1 LPALRRKNRDSPG
14 SSADDRPPNIRL
26 GIEEVT
32 NRMETIPDPH
42 RTTIAAIATPPGMGA
57 VSLLRISGPDAIR
70 IADQATGGKASSVM
84 SRTTRYC
91 TIRDADG
98 QILDDG
104 LMTVFRGPNSYTGE
118 DSVEFT
124 GHGGILVTREVLA
137 RFLACGA
144 AAAGP
149 GEFTQRAFL
158 NGKLDLTQAEG
169 VMDLIS
175 AQTRLSLRAAR
186 SQLEGTLGRRTTE
199 ARDQLLETL
208 AHLEAWIDFPEEDID
223 PQTGALLRGRVSSVL
238 AVVDSLLATADQGRV
253 LREGVRTVI
262 FGEPNVG
269 KSSLL
274 NRLLGFERAI
284 VSDIAG
290 TTRDTIEEVVNLHG
304 IPLRLVDTAGVREAS
319 DRIEAEGIQRTVRQI
334 EAADLLLEIADA
346 SQPRPADASLPAT
359 SAKRLQVLNKT
370 DLGEHPSWAGIEAV
384 RLSCTTGAGFDLLS
398 DAIRDSLHFSEADWG
413 EHAVAINAR
422 HQASLQLARTSLL
435 AALELLDDLST
446 DPELAAI
453 DLREALDALGE
464 IPGKVDTEDLL
475 GVIFSSF
482 CIGK

>member
-1 LPALRRKNRDSPG
+1 MNPH
-14 SSADDRPPNIRL
+14 
-26 GIEEVT
+26 
-32 NRMETIPDPH
+32 PDP
-42 RTTIAAIATPPGMGA
+42 RGTTIAAIATPPGMGA
-57 VSLLRISGPDAIR
+57 VSLVRISGPQAIAV
-70 IADQATGGKASSVM
+70 ADLATGGQASSL
-84 SRTTRYC
+84 SPRTTRYC
-91 TIRDADG
+91 RVKDADG
-98 QILDDG
+98 SVLDDG
-104 LMTVFRGPNSYTGE
+104 LMTIFRKPCSYTGE
-118 DSVEFT
+118 DCVEFT
-124 GHGGILVTREVLA
+124 GHGGILVTREVLG
-137 RFLACGA
+137 RLLACGA
-144 AAAGP
+144 VAAGP

-223 PQTGALLRGRVSSVL
+223 PQTGLLLRRRVAEVL

-253 LREGVRTVI
+253 LREGVKTVI

-284 VSDIAG
+284 VSDIPG
-290 TTRDTIEEVVNLHG
+290 TTRDTIEETINLQG
-304 IPLRLVDTAGVREAS
+304 IPLRLVDTAGVRGAS
-319 DRIEAEGIQRTVRQI
+319 DRIEAEGIERAVRQI
-334 EAADLLLEIADA
+334 ESADLLLEIADA
-346 SQPRPADASLPAT
+346 SKPRPAVARFPT
-359 SAKRLQVLNKT
+359 SAAKRLQVLNKT
-370 DLGEHPSWAGIEAV
+370 DLGEHPSWAGVDAV
-384 RLSCTTGAGFDLLS
+384 RLSCATGDGFDVLS
-398 DAIRDSLHFSEADWG
+398 ESIRESLHFSEADWG
-413 EHAVAINAR
+413 EHAVAINVR
-422 HQASLQLARTSLL
+422 HQASLQLARNSLR
-435 AALELLDDLST
+435 AALELLEDLAT

>member
-1 LPALRRKNRDSPG
+1 MDAL
-14 SSADDRPPNIRL
+14 
-26 GIEEVT
+26 
-32 NRMETIPDPH
+32 PDPN
-42 RTTIAAIATPPGMGA
+42 RTTIAAIATPPGIGA
-57 VSLLRISGPDAIR
+57 VSLVRISGPDAAHV
-70 IADQATGGKASSVM
+70 ADLATGGNVSSQLP
-84 SRTTRYC
+84 RTARHC
-91 TIRDADG
+91 KVLDEAGRV
-98 QILDDG
+98 LDDG
-104 LMTVFRGPNSYTGE
+104 LLTVFRAPRSYTGE
-118 DSVEFT
+118 DCVEFT
-124 GHGGILVTREVLA
+124 GHGGILVTREVLG

-144 AAAGP
+144 EHAGP
-149 GEFTQRAFL
+149 GEFTRRAFL

-186 SQLEGTLGRRTTE
+186 SQLEGTLGKRTTD
-199 ARDQLLETL
+199 ARDRLLETL

-223 PQTGALLRGRVSSVL
+223 PQTGAALRARIGEVL
-238 AVVDSLLATADQGRV
+238 ATVDSLLATADQGRV

-290 TTRDTIEEVVNLHG
+290 TTRDTIEETVNLHG
-304 IPLRLVDTAGVREAS
+304 IPLRLVDTAGVREAA
-319 DRIEAEGIQRTVRQI
+319 DLIEAEGIQRTVRQI

-346 SQPRPADASLPAT
+346 SGVRPEQAVFPASA
-359 SAKRLQVLNKT
+359 AKHLLVLNKS
-370 DLGEHPSWAGIEAV
+370 DLGEHRSWSGADAV
-384 RLSCTTGAGFDLLS
+384 RLSCATGEGFDKLS
-398 DAIRDSLHFSEADWG
+398 HAIRESLHFSEVDWG

-422 HQASLQLARTSLL
+422 HQASLMLARGGLM
-435 AALELLDDLST
+435 AALELLN
-446 DPELAAI
+446 DPSSDTELAAI

-464 IPGKVDTEDLL
+464 IPGRVDTEDLL

>member
-1 LPALRRKNRDSPG
+1 MG
-14 SSADDRPPNIRL
+14 V
-26 GIEEVT
+26 G
-32 NRMETIPDPH
+32 
-42 RTTIAAIATPPGMGA
+42 AISM
-57 VSLLRISGPDAIR
+57 LRISGPQAIQV
-70 IADQATGGKASSVM
+70 ADLATEGIASSQM
-84 SRTTRYC
+84 PRTVRYC
-91 TIRDADG
+91 RIVEANG

-104 LMTVFRGPNSYTGE
+104 LMTVFLAPNSYTGE

-144 AAAGP
+144 IAAGP

-186 SQLEGTLGRRTTE
+186 SQLEGTLGKRTTE

-223 PQTGALLRGRVSSVL
+223 PQTGALLRGRVQSVL
-238 AVVDSLLATADQGRV
+238 TVVDSLLSTADQGRV

-274 NRLLGFERAI
+274 NLLLGFERAI
-284 VSDIAG
+284 VSEIAG

-319 DRIEAEGIQRTVRQI
+319 DKIEAEGIQRTVRQI

-346 SQPRPADASLPAT
+346 SKPRPSDAVLPST
-359 SAKRLQVLNKT
+359 PAKRLQVLNKI
-370 DLGEHPSWAGIEAV
+370 DLGEHHSWHGITAV
-384 RLSCTTGAGFDLLS
+384 RLSCASGEGFDALS
-398 DAIRDSLHFSEADWG
+398 DTIRDSLHFSEADWG

-435 AALELLDDLST
+435 AARALLDDTSCDT
-446 DPELAAI
+446 ELAAI

>member
-1 LPALRRKNRDSPG
+1 MDSP
-14 SSADDRPPNIRL
+14 
-26 GIEEVT
+26 T
-32 NRMETIPDPH
+32 DPH
-42 RTTIAAIATPPGMGA
+42 RTTVAAVATPPGMGA
-57 VSLLRISGPDAIR
+57 VSLVRISGPDAIR
-70 IADQATGGKASSVM
+70 IADLATDGRVSSQASRLARHCRVRDSSGE
-84 SRTTRYC
+84 
-91 TIRDADG
+91 TI
-98 QILDDG
+98 DDG
-104 LMTVFRGPNSYTGE
+104 LLTVFPGPHSYTGE
-118 DSVEFT
+118 DTVEFT
-124 GHGGILVTREVLA
+124 GHGGILVTREVLG

-144 AAAGP
+144 LPAGP
-149 GEFTQRAFL
+149 GEFTRRAFL

-199 ARDQLLETL
+199 ARDSLLDTL

-223 PQTGALLRGRVSSVL
+223 PQTGFLLRSRVQAVL
-238 AVVDSLLATADQGRV
+238 ATVDSLLATADQGRV

-290 TTRDTIEEVVNLHG
+290 TTRDTIEETINLHG
-304 IPLRLVDTAGVREAS
+304 IPLRLVDTAGVREAG
-319 DRIEAEGIQRTVRQI
+319 DLIEAEGIQRTVRQI

-346 SQPRPADASLPAT
+346 NSPRPAAAVFPAN
-359 SAKRLQVLNKT
+359 SAKHLLVLNKS
-370 DLGEHPSWAGIEAV
+370 DLGEHPSWAGADAV
-384 RLSCTTGAGFDLLS
+384 RLSCNTGAGFDTLS
-398 DAIRDSLHFSEADWG
+398 ATIRDSLHFGDVDWG

-422 HQASLQLARTSLL
+422 HQASLALARNALS
-435 AALELLDDLST
+435 AALELLDDSAR

-464 IPGKVDTEDLL
+464 IPGRVDTEDLL

>member
-1 LPALRRKNRDSPG
+1 MDTLPDAL
-14 SSADDRPPNIRL
+14 
-26 GIEEVT
+26 
-32 NRMETIPDPH
+32 
-42 RTTIAAIATPPGMGA
+42 RTTIAAIASPPGMGA
-57 VSLLRISGPDAIR
+57 VSVVRISGPEAIAV
-70 IADQATGGKASSVM
+70 ADLAIDGRVSRQPPRMARYCRVRDASSE
-84 SRTTRYC
+84 
-91 TIRDADG
+91 
-98 QILDDG
+98 ILDDG
-104 LMTVFRGPNSYTGE
+104 LVTVFPIPHSYTGE
-118 DSVEFT
+118 DTVEFT
-124 GHGGILVTREVLA
+124 GHGGILVTREVLG

-144 AAAGP
+144 LPAGP
-149 GEFTQRAFL
+149 GEFTRRAFL

-186 SQLEGTLGRRTTE
+186 GQLEGRLGRRTTA
-199 ARDQLLETL
+199 ARDSLLETL

-223 PQTGALLRGRVSSVL
+223 PQTGVLLRSRLRGVL
-238 AVVDSLLATADQGRV
+238 DEVDSLLATADQGRV

-290 TTRDTIEEVVNLHG
+290 TTRDTIEETINFHG
-304 IPLRLVDTAGVREAS
+304 IPLRLVDTAGVREAT
-319 DRIEAEGIQRTVRQI
+319 DLIEAEGIQRTVRQI

-346 SQPRPADASLPAT
+346 SRPQPVEAVFPA
-359 SAKRLQVLNKT
+359 SAAKHLLILNKS
-370 DLGEHPSWAGIEAV
+370 DLDEHPSWSGVNAI
-384 RLSCTTGAGFDLLS
+384 RLSCNTGKGFDDLS
-398 DAIRDSLHFSEADWG
+398 EEIRQSLHFGDVDWG

-422 HQASLQLARTSLL
+422 HQASLERARTALR
-435 AALELLDDLST
+435 AALELLEDAGN

-464 IPGKVDTEDLL
+464 IPGRVDTEDLL
-475 GVIFSSF
+475 GVIFSRF

>member
-1 LPALRRKNRDSPG
+1 MNAL
-14 SSADDRPPNIRL
+14 
-26 GIEEVT
+26 
-32 NRMETIPDPH
+32 PDPH

-57 VSLLRISGPDAIR
+57 VSLLRVSGPKAIVVADA
-70 IADQATGGKASSVM
+70 ATGGKASPLAP
-84 SRTTRYC
+84 RTSHYC
-91 TIRDADG
+91 RIKDAYG

-104 LMTVFRGPNSYTGE
+104 LLTVFRGNSSYTGE
-118 DSVEFT
+118 DSIEFT
-124 GHGGILVTREVLA
+124 GHGGVLVTREVLG
-137 RFLACGA
+137 RFLECGA
-144 AAAGP
+144 IAAGP

-223 PQTGALLRGRVSSVL
+223 PQTGVLLRGRVSAVL

-304 IPLRLVDTAGVREAS
+304 IPLRLVDTAGVRAAS

-346 SQPRPADASLPAT
+346 SQPRPTEAILPA
-359 SAKRLQVLNKT
+359 SDIKRLQVLNKT

-384 RLSCTTGAGFDLLS
+384 RLSCNSGEGFDLLS
-398 DAIRDSLHFSEADWG
+398 NAIRDALHFSEADWG

-422 HQASLQLARTSLL
+422 HQASLQLARTALL
-435 AALELLDDLST
+435 AALELLDDLSNDT
-446 DPELAAI
+446 ELAAI

-464 IPGKVDTEDLL
+464 IPGRVDTEDLL

>member
-1 LPALRRKNRDSPG
+1 MPPFSHG
-14 SSADDRPPNIRL
+14 S
-26 GIEEVT
+26 
-32 NRMETIPDPH
+32 
-42 RTTIAAIATPPGMGA
+42 RTTIAAIATPPGVGA
-57 VSLLRISGPDAIR
+57 VSLIRVSGPDAIV
-70 IADQATGGKASSVM
+70 IADRVTRGKGSAATP
-84 SRTTRYC
+84 RTAVYC
-91 TIRDADG
+91 RIFDG
-98 QILDDG
+98 TEAIDDG
-104 LMTVFRGPNSYTGE
+104 LLTVFRGGNGFTGE

-124 GHGGILVTREVLA
+124 GHGGMLVTREVLG
-137 RFLACGA
+137 RFLAAGA
-144 AAAGP
+144 VHAGP

-186 SQLEGTLGRRTTE
+186 SQLEGTLGKRTTE
-199 ARDQLLETL
+199 ARDSLLETL

-223 PQTGALLRGRVSSVL
+223 PQTGRVLRERIESVL
-238 AVVDSLLATADQGRV
+238 ATVNSLLATADQGRV

-290 TTRDTIEEVVNLHG
+290 TTRDTIEETINLHG
-304 IPLRLVDTAGVREAS
+304 LPIRLVDTAGVRES
-319 DRIEAEGIQRTVRQI
+319 DDRIEAEGIQRTVRQI
-334 EAADLLLEIADA
+334 EAADLLLEISDG
-346 SQPRPADASLPAT
+346 SQPKPGRGILPHT
-359 SAKRLQVLNKT
+359 EAKHLRILNKT
-370 DLGEHPSWAGIEAV
+370 DLGEHPSWQDTSAV
-384 RLSCTTGAGFDLLS
+384 RLSCSTGEGFDDLS
-398 DAIRDSLHFSEADWG
+398 TAIRDALHFSQADWG
-413 EHAVAINAR
+413 EHAIAINAR
-422 HQASLQLARTSLL
+422 HQASLLSARTALG
-435 AALELLDDLST
+435 AALTLLEDTSNDV
-446 DPELAAI
+446 ELAAI

-475 GVIFSSF
+475 GVIFSTF

>member
-1 LPALRRKNRDSPG
+1 MDAL
-14 SSADDRPPNIRL
+14 
-26 GIEEVT
+26 
-32 NRMETIPDPH
+32 PDPH
-42 RTTIAAIATPPGMGA
+42 RTTIAAVTTPPGMGA
-57 VSLLRISGPDAIR
+57 VSMIRISGPDAIAV
-70 IADQATGGKASSVM
+70 ADLATDGRASSQAPRHARHCRV
-84 SRTTRYC
+84 
-91 TIRDADG
+91 RDADG
-98 QILDDG
+98 HVIDDG
-104 LMTVFRGPNSYTGE
+104 LLTVFPAPNSYTGE
-118 DSVEFT
+118 QCVEFS
-124 GHGGILVTREVLA
+124 GHGGILVTREVLG

-144 AAAGP
+144 VPAGP
-149 GEFTQRAFL
+149 GEFTRRAFL

-169 VMDLIS
+169 VMDLIA

-199 ARDQLLETL
+199 ARDSLLETL

-223 PQTGALLRGRVSSVL
+223 PQTGELLRARVRAVL
-238 AVVDSLLATADQGRV
+238 DTVESLLATADQGRV

-262 FGEPNVG
+262 YGEPNVG

-290 TTRDTIEEVVNLHG
+290 TTRDTIEEVVNLDG
-304 IPLRLVDTAGVREAS
+304 IPLRLVDTAGVREAE

-346 SQPRPADASLPAT
+346 SRPKPVDAVFPA
-359 SAKRLQVLNKT
+359 SAAKHLLVLNKL
-370 DLGEHPSWAGIEAV
+370 DLGEHPSWEGTQAV
-384 RLSCTTGAGFDLLS
+384 RLSCSSGEGFRDLS
-398 DAIRDSLHFSEADWG
+398 QTIRDSLHFGDVDWG

-422 HQASLQLARTSLL
+422 HQASLLLSRTALR
-435 AALELLDDLST
+435 AALELLDDPGN
-446 DPELAAI
+446 DAELAAI

-464 IPGKVDTEDLL
+464 IPGRVDTEDLL

>member
-1 LPALRRKNRDSPG
+1 MIHQTEICLDLH
-14 SSADDRPPNIRL
+14 RP
-26 GIEEVT
+26 
-32 NRMETIPDPH
+32 TIV
-42 RTTIAAIATPPGMGA
+42 AIATPPGMGA
-57 VSLLRISGPDAIR
+57 VSLLRISGPAAIQ
-70 IADQATGGKASSVM
+70 IADQATGGKASSGLPRVA
-84 SRTTRYC
+84 RYC
-91 TIRDADG
+91 RIRDAAG

-104 LMTVFRGPNSYTGE
+104 VMTVFRGPNSYTGE

-124 GHGGILVTREVLA
+124 GHGGILVTREVLS

-144 AAAGP
+144 TAAGP

-199 ARDQLLETL
+199 ARDQLLDTL
-208 AHLEAWIDFPEEDID
+208 AQLEAWIDFPEEDID
-223 PQTGALLRGRVSSVL
+223 PQTGNALRGRVDSVL
-238 AVVDSLLATADQGRV
+238 EVVDSLLATADQGRV

-284 VSDIAG
+284 VSEIAG

-304 IPLRLVDTAGVREAS
+304 IPLRLVDTAGVRQAT
-319 DRIEAEGIQRTVRQI
+319 DRIEAEGIQRTLQQI

-346 SQPRPADASLPAT
+346 SQPRPQVALHPLT
-359 SAKRLQVLNKT
+359 PAKRLQVLNKT
-370 DLGEHPSWAGIEAV
+370 DLGEHPSWQGVAAV
-384 RLSCTTGAGFDLLS
+384 RLSCTRDQGFDSLS
-398 DAIRDSLHFSEADWG
+398 AAIRAALHFSEADWG

-422 HQASLQLARTSLL
+422 HQASLQRARTSLL
-435 AALELLDDLST
+435 AALELLNDLGS

-475 GVIFSSF
+475 SVIFSSF

>member
-1 LPALRRKNRDSPG
+1 MEIPADLARS
-14 SSADDRPPNIRL
+14 
-26 GIEEVT
+26 
-32 NRMETIPDPH
+32 
-42 RTTIAAIATPPGMGA
+42 TIAAIATPPGMGA
-57 VSLLRISGPDAIR
+57 VSLLRVSGPLAIQ
-70 IADQATGGKASSVM
+70 IADLATRGKASSM
-84 SRTTRYC
+84 MPRTTRYC
-91 TIRDADG
+91 HVRDAEG
-98 QILDDG
+98 RILDDG
-104 LMTVFRGPNSYTGE
+104 LLTVFHGSSSYTGE

-124 GHGGILVTREVLA
+124 GHGGILITREVLA

-144 AAAGP
+144 TLAGP

-223 PQTGALLRGRVSSVL
+223 PQTGIQLRTRVRAVL

-274 NRLLGFERAI
+274 NRLLGFDRAI

-290 TTRDTIEEVVNLHG
+290 TTRDTIEEVVNLNG
-304 IPLRLVDTAGVREAS
+304 IPLRLVDTAGVRQAS
-319 DRIEAEGIQRTVRQI
+319 DQIEAEGIQRTVRQI

-346 SQPRPADASLPAT
+346 SQPRPGTVVLPLIP
-359 SAKRLQVLNKT
+359 AKRLQVLNKS
-370 DLGEHPSWAGIEAV
+370 DLGEHASWNGATVV
-384 RLSCTTGAGFDLLS
+384 RISCTTGEGFDDL
-398 DAIRDSLHFSEADWG
+398 AKMIRDCLQFGETDWG

-422 HQASLQLARTSLL
+422 HQASLQLAQASLL
-435 AALELLDDLST
+435 AALVLLDDPSS

>member
-1 LPALRRKNRDSPG
+1 MEAIPA
-14 SSADDRPPNIRL
+14 
-26 GIEEVT
+26 T
-32 NRMETIPDPH
+32 H
-42 RTTIAAIATPPGMGA
+42 RTTIAAIATPLGVGA
-57 VSLLRISGPDAIR
+57 VSLVRISGPDAIAV
-70 IADQATGGKASSVM
+70 ADRATGGKASNVM
-84 SRTTRYC
+84 PRTTRYC
-91 TIRDADG
+91 RLLNAGG
-98 QILDDG
+98 QVLDDG
-104 LMTVFRGPNSYTGE
+104 LMTVFRGPHSYTGE

-124 GHGGILVTREVLA
+124 GHGGILVTREVLG
-137 RFLACGA
+137 RFLECGA
-144 AAAGP
+144 IAAGP

-223 PQTGALLRGRVSSVL
+223 PQTGVLLRGRITAVL
-238 AVVDSLLATADQGRV
+238 QVVDSLLATADQGRI

-290 TTRDTIEEVVNLHG
+290 TTRDTIEEIINLNG
-304 IPLRLVDTAGVREAS
+304 IPLRLVDTAGVREAT

-346 SQPRPADASLPAT
+346 NQPRPVEAVLPAT
-359 SAKRLQVLNKT
+359 AAKHLLVLNKT
-370 DLGEHPSWAGIEAV
+370 DLGEHPSWSGAEAI
-384 RLSCTTGAGFDLLS
+384 RLSCASGEGFEALS
-398 DAIRDSLHFSEADWG
+398 NAIRDALHFSEADWG

-422 HQASLQLARTSLL
+422 HQSSLALARTGLL
-435 AALELLDDLST
+435 AALELLDDKNS
-446 DPELAAI
+446 DAELAAI

-464 IPGKVDTEDLL
+464 IPGRVDTEDLL

>member
-1 LPALRRKNRDSPG
+1 MDAPS
-14 SSADDRPPNIRL
+14 
-26 GIEEVT
+26 
-32 NRMETIPDPH
+32 DPS
-42 RTTIAAIATPPGMGA
+42 RTTIAAIASPAGVGA
-57 VSLLRISGPDAIR
+57 VSLLRISGPRAIQV
-70 IADQATGGKASSVM
+70 ADQATGGMASTLLP
-84 SRTTRYC
+84 RTVRYC
-91 TIRDADG
+91 RIKEANG
-98 QILDDG
+98 EILDDG
-104 LMTVFRGPNSYTGE
+104 LLTVFRAPNSYTGE
-118 DSVEFT
+118 DCVEFT

-144 AAAGP
+144 IPAGP

-186 SQLEGTLGRRTTE
+186 SQLEGTLGKRTTE

-223 PQTGALLRGRVSSVL
+223 PQTGALLRSRVSSVL

-304 IPLRLVDTAGVREAS
+304 IPLRLVDTAGVREAA

-346 SQPRPADASLPAT
+346 SQPRPVDAVLPAT

-370 DLGEHPSWAGIEAV
+370 DLGEHPSWRGVDAV
-384 RLSCTTGAGFDLLS
+384 RLSCSSGEGFDALS
-398 DAIRDSLHFSEADWG
+398 NAIRDSLHFSDADWG

-422 HQASLQLARTSLL
+422 HQASLQLARTALL
-435 AALELLDDLST
+435 AALELLDDAS